1 MNIFELYRKTY
12 SGIDREIW
20 LLAIISLINRTGS
33 MILPFLSIYLSSE
46 KGYSLSLTGLV
57 MMGFGLGSFFG
68 NFLGGILSDK
78 IGPFRLQFFSLL
90 SSGIAYYMLLFL
102 DSPISIALGL
112 FFSTL
117 LADTFRPAN
126 MASVAL
132 LSKPESRSK
141 AVGVS
146 RLAFNLGFTA
156 GPALGGLIVA
166 SLGFKW
172 IFIIDAS
179 TCILAA
185 LVFFI
190 FFRSR
195 LISEAQKEIYADQD
209 NKPHISQVF
218 RDRAFMF
225 FMILIF
231 IYGVVFMQYFN
242 SVPVYLKNKLAWSED
257 YIGMTM
263 ALNGFLIV
271 LIEMPFIQLLE
282 KREIFKLM
290 AFGAILSGLSF
301 IILLFGNWIFL
312 IWLAT
317 IVFTLGEVISFPFV
331 TTLVI
336 NRSSDELRGRY
347 MAMYGMTFSL
357 CHIVAPAFGMFLAD
371 NFGFNTL
378 WIVLGILMLLTSVGF
393 MFLKKLMVRD

>member
-1 MNIFELYRKTY
+1 
-12 SGIDREIW
+12 
-20 LLAIISLINRTGS
+20 
-33 MILPFLSIYLSSE
+33 
-46 KGYSLSLTGLV
+46 
-57 MMGFGLGSFFG
+57 
-68 NFLGGILSDK
+68 
-78 IGPFRLQFFSLL
+78 
-90 SSGIAYYMLLFL
+90 
-102 DSPISIALGL
+102 
-112 FFSTL
+112 
-117 LADTFRPAN
+117 
-126 MASVAL
+126 
-132 LSKPESRSK
+132 
-141 AVGVS
+141 
-146 RLAFNLGFTA
+146 
-156 GPALGGLIVA
+156 
-166 SLGFKW
+166 
-172 IFIIDAS
+172 
-179 TCILAA
+179 
-185 LVFFI
+185 
-190 FFRSR
+190 
-195 LISEAQKEIYADQD
+195 
-209 NKPHISQVF
+209 
-218 RDRAFMF
+218 MF

-231 IYGVVFMQYFN
+231 VYGVVFMQYFN

-393 MFLKKLMVRD
+393 MFLKKLMARD